1 MVQRYLFLL
10 SLVSANCFL
19 DSVSSRP
26 SNNDDSTQYLP
37 FYGGAKGQYLEIRK
51 DTRGSILSE
60 RIVPEDSISNENIF
74 KATEG
79 NLQAK
84 MFQANLAQLKSLSS
98 SVLRLYNLGRR
109 LGYLGEREK
118 ERFETQLASLE
129 ETASNTV
136 KIVDE
141 IGDDVDVLFKK
152 SKPESTTTSTNAA
165 AEHSSSVPALRKYQD
180 NYDDDDVGEEG
191 ISVGAQADD
200 SNENYEMHERRT
212 ISEAKPI
219 GLAVVGENGVA
230 ASRPIGT
237 AVAASGVA
245 IARPIA
251 TAIAGIDPTLLGI
264 DFQLNHY
271 QKTFKINKKT

>member
-1 MVQRYLFLL
+1 MVQRYLLLL
-10 SLVSANCFL
+10 SFLSASCFL
-19 DSVSSRP
+19 DNVSSRP

-51 DTRGSILSE
+51 DTRGSVLSE
-60 RIVPEDSISNENIF
+60 RIVPEESISNENIF

-84 MFQANLAQLKSLSS
+84 IFQANLAELKSLSS

-136 KIVDE
+136 KIIDE
-141 IGDDVDVLFKK
+141 IGDDVNVLFKK
-152 SKPESTTTSTNAA
+152 NKPESTTSSTTAA
-165 AEHSSSVPALRKYQD
+165 AEHSSSVPALRRYQD

-200 SNENYEMHERRT
+200 EHDEVHERGT

-219 GLAVVGENGVA
+219 GLAVVGENGLA
-230 ASRPIGT
+230 ASRPIAT

-251 TAIAGIDPTLLGI
+251 TAIAGLDPTLLGI
-264 DFQLNHY
+264 DFQLNH
-271 QKTFKINKKT
+271 QRKSFKINKKT

>member
-1 MVQRYLFLL
+1 MVQKYLLLLLLL
-10 SLVSANCFL
+10 SVSCFL

-60 RIVPEDSISNENIF
+60 RIVPEESISNENIF

-136 KIVDE
+136 KIIDE
-141 IGDDVDVLFKK
+141 IGDDVNLLFMKN
-152 SKPESTTTSTNAA
+152 KPESTTTSTTPA

-180 NYDDDDVGEEG
+180 NYDDDVGEEG

-200 SNENYEMHERRT
+200 SSENDGELERGT

-230 ASRPIGT
+230 ASRPIAT

-251 TAIAGIDPTLLGI
+251 TAIAGLDPTLLGI
-264 DFQLNHY
+264 DFQLNHH
-271 QKTFKINKKT
+271 QKSFKINKKS